1 MILFDTDTLTLF
13 LLGQARVVQ
22 QFRSAEETPTTSVVS
37 RIEALRGRFDSIIK
51 ASDGEQ
57 LLAAQKRLED
67 LQTALAK
74 FKIVSFDSSAA
85 AVFDRCRRDRGLKKI
100 GRPDL
105 LIACIALANRAT
117 LVMRNVRHFRQVP
130 GLHVENWAD

>member
-67 LQTALAK
+67 LQTA
-74 FKIVSFDSSAA
+74 FSQVQ
-85 AVFDRCRRDRGLKKI
+85 DRFVRQFRRGS
-100 GRPDL
+100 
-105 LIACIALANRAT
+105 
-117 LVMRNVRHFRQVP
+117 FRQIP
-130 GLHVENWAD
+130 A